1 MAAIKKLSTSGL
13 CHCFGPAKILQNIDL
28 TVGQGETVAIV
39 GPSGGGKSTLLRLCA
54 GLLDVE
60 TGEVDCSFHR
70 ASFAFQDTRLLPW
83 QTALD
88 NIAFGLKA
96 MGVPAAERRAKAQEM
111 GLRLGLEVGDL
122 AKFPGD
128 LSGGMR
134 QRVSFSR
141 ALLTRPDLL
150 FLDEPFSALDI
161 GLKRELQ
168 QVLLDDVAQRGMSVF
183 FITHDLMEAVRLA
196 DRILVL
202 AGSPGRVAGCYELDL
217 PPADRDDLYVNNQTA
232 ALLSDPLIIENFSL
246 KVGLKA

>member
-1 MAAIKKLSTSGL
+1 VAAVKRLIVEGL
-13 CHCFGPAKILQNIDL
+13 AHSFGPAKILQDIDL
-28 TVGQGETVAIV
+28 TVSQGETVAVV

-54 GLLDVE
+54 RLMDAEIGRVSS
-60 TGEVDCSFHR
+60 SFQR
-70 ASFAFQDTRLLPW
+70 QSFAFQDTRLLPW

-96 MGVPAAERRAKAQEM
+96 LRVSARKRRSLAHDM
-111 GLRLGLEVGDL
+111 GLRLGLLATDL

-161 GLKRELQ
+161 GLKQELQ
-168 QVLLDDVAQRGMSVF
+168 QVLLDDVAERGMAVF

-196 DRILVL
+196 DCILVL
-202 AGSPGRVAGCYELDL
+202 AGNPGQIVGRYVFDQ
-217 PPADRDDLYVNNQTA
+217 PPSARNAQYINQHTA
-232 ALLSDPLIIENFSL
+232 VLLADPLIIENFSL
-246 KVGLKA
+246 RVRVG

>member
-1 MAAIKKLSTSGL
+1 MKQLKASGL
-13 CHCFGPAKILQNIDL
+13 SHSFGPAKILQDIDL
-28 TVGQGETVAIV
+28 SLGQGETVAVV

-60 TGEVDCSFHR
+60 TGELASSFQR
-70 ASFAFQDTRLLPW
+70 QSFAFQDARLLPW

-96 MGVPAAERRAKAQEM
+96 LGVPGRKRREQALEM
-111 GLRLGLEVGDL
+111 GLKLGLLETDL
-122 AKFPGD
+122 EKFPGD

-141 ALLTRPDLL
+141 ALLTQPDLL

-168 QVLLDDVAQRGMSVF
+168 LILLNDVVERGMAVF

-196 DRILVL
+196 DRMLVL
-202 AGSPGRVAGCYELDL
+202 AGSPGEIVGCYDFDL
-217 PPADRDDLYVNNQTA
+217 SPAERDEHYVNHHCA
-232 ALLSDPLIIENFSL
+232 ALLSDPLIIENFNL
-246 KVGLKA
+246 RVGLAT

>member
-1 MAAIKKLSTSGL
+1 MAAIKRLSTSGL

-70 ASFAFQDTRLLPW
+70 PSFAFQDTRLLPW

-96 MGVPAAERRAKAQEM
+96 LGVPAAERRAKAQAM

-168 QVLLDDVAQRGMSVF
+168 QVLLDDVVQRGMSVF

-217 PPADRDDLYVNNQTA
+217 PPTDRDDLYVNNQTA

>member
-1 MAAIKKLSTSGL
+1 MKQLRAKELAHS
-13 CHCFGPAKILQNIDL
+13 FGPAKILLNIDL
-28 TVGQGETVAIV
+28 TLNQGETIAVV

-54 GLLDVE
+54 GLLNVE
-60 TGEVDCSFHR
+60 TGKLSSTFQR
-70 ASFAFQDTRLLPW
+70 QSFAFQDARLLPW

-96 MGVPAAERRAKAQEM
+96 LGVAGRERRKQAYDM
-111 GLRLGLEVGDL
+111 GLKLGLLESDL
-122 AKFPGD
+122 VKFPGD

-141 ALLTRPDLL
+141 ALLTQPDLL

-168 QVLLDDVAQRGMSVF
+168 QILLDDVVQRNTAVF

-196 DRILVL
+196 DRMLVL
-202 AGSPGRVAGCYELDL
+202 AGSPGEIVGCYHFDL
-217 PPADRDDLYVNNQTA
+217 PAIKRDDHYVNHHCA
-232 ALLSDPLIIENFSL
+232 ALLSDSLIIENFNL
-246 KVGLKA
+246 KMGLKA

>member
-1 MAAIKKLSTSGL
+1 MAAVKQLIARGL
-13 CHCFGPAKILQNIDL
+13 AHSFGPAKILRDIDL
-28 TVGQGETVAIV
+28 SVAQGETVAVV

-54 GLLDVE
+54 GLLDAE
-60 TGEVDCSFHR
+60 TGEVTSTFER
-70 ASFAFQDTRLLPW
+70 QSFAFQDPRLLPW

-96 MGVPAAERRAKAQEM
+96 MRVPARERRFQAHAM
-111 GLRLGLEVGDL
+111 GLRLGLLAGDL

-141 ALLTRPDLL
+141 ALLTRTDLL

-161 GLKRELQ
+161 GLKQELQ
-168 QVLLDDVAQRGMSVF
+168 QGLLDDVGKRGMAVF

-202 AGSPGRVAGCYELDL
+202 AGSPGQIVGRYEFDL
-217 PPADRDDLYVNNQTA
+217 APADRNDRYVSDHTG
-232 ALLSDPLIIENFSL
+232 ALLSDPLIIKNFSL
-246 KVGLKA
+246 RVGLR